1 MKKINIGTFA
11 TDGEINKLDGEKTY
25 VVSLTTRPAF
35 SGYVDKWRKDGT
47 YSKAWNLIADTMDK
61 LLMNLECAIDDNY
74 LRIFFET
81 QKELTAI
88 NTVIRLLNNQIDA
101 CFLNNQ

>member
-11 TDGEINKLDGEKTY
+11 TVGEINRLDGEKTY

-35 SGYVDKWRKDGT
+35 SGYVNQWRKDGT

-61 LLMNLECAIDDNY
+61 LLMKLECAIDDNY
-74 LRIFFET
+74 LRIFYKT